1 VCIFLG
7 WGLFWWLAI
16 LLTITLYMARMGGC
30 NLFINHFAHSR
41 FDIIIKS
48 FNKSNYLNGGQNG
61 ARSIQEQR
69 KEQSKIFVN
78 IWTLLKSEDNFIAIR
93 KLTRCNNR
101 IIRVIRVTRRV
112 PLVEQELLFL
122 LEYLSSHPVFIGV
135 RVARSLVFCVMLF
148 RSLFVPLFFFPSPLY
163 CRITASD
170 YPLVSSNL
178 SCIIV
183 FSVL

>member
-1 VCIFLG
+1 
-7 WGLFWWLAI
+7 
-16 LLTITLYMARMGGC
+16 MARMGGC

-41 FDIIIKS
+41 FDITIKS
-48 FNKSNYLNGGQNG
+48 FNKSNYQNGGQNG
-61 ARSIQEQR
+61 TRSIQEHAQR
-69 KEQSKIFVN
+69 KKQNKKFVN

-135 RVARSLVFCVMLF
+135 RVARSLVFCVMF
-148 RSLFVPLFFFPSPLY
+148 CRSLFVLLFFFFSPLCCLFTSSGY
-163 CRITASD
+163 PLVSSD
-170 YPLVSSNL
+170 YPLVSSDYPLVSSDYHLVSSNL
-178 SCIIV
+178 SCVI
-183 FSVL
+183 FLSV